1 MNSNI
6 ISSNTSNTS
15 NTSNNPNV
23 IVNEDSPAKNLMD
36 KLNILSNQNEIFA
49 QGDNE
54 AQTITPEVKTPN
66 EVKITGVHTIA
77 PQTGSGKNKNKNKNK
92 MFYFIHDNYRFKI
105 DAANVDSAAK
115 KGFEKFKNV
124 AKENKSQ
131 MTFYIQNIN
140 GKKKYKFITKIEHN
154 KNNTRF
160 LVQKINN

>member
-6 ISSNTSNTS
+6 ISSNTPNTS
-15 NTSNNPNV
+15 NTPNV

-66 EVKITGVHTIA
+66 EVKITGVHTIV
-77 PQTGSGKNKNKNKNK
+77 PQTGSGKNKNK
-92 MFYFIHDNYRFKI
+92 MFYFIQDNYRFKI
-105 DAANVDSAAK
+105 EAANVDSAAK

-154 KNNTRF
+154 KKNTRF
-160 LVQKINN
+160 IVQKINN

>member
-6 ISSNTSNTS
+6 NSNINSNTNFST
-15 NTSNNPNV
+15 NV
-23 IVNEDSPAKNLMD
+23 IVNEDSPAKNIMD

-66 EVKITGVHTIA
+66 EVKISGVQTIA
-77 PQTGSGKNKNKNKNK
+77 PQTGSGKNKT
-92 MFYFIHDNYRFKI
+92 FYFIHDNHRFKI
-105 DAANVDSAAK
+105 NAANVDSAAK

-131 MTFYIQNIN
+131 MTFYIQNVN
-140 GKKKYKFITKIEHN
+140 GKKQYKFITKIEHN
-154 KNNTRF
+154 KTNTRF
-160 LVQKINN
+160 LVQKIK